1 MMRGNIILRN
11 KAFLSI
17 LSKSENVG
25 LARIA
30 VATFSSNLDFT
41 LSEIEEIKVAISE
54 AVTNCIIHGY
64 PENDG
69 KIDIS
74 MQIDEED
81 TLIVEI
87 IDYGIGIS
95 DVDAVLQPSY
105 STKEN
110 HMGLGLA
117 FIDSFMDDFKLDSSI
132 DQGTIIIMK
141 KRPEAIQSVKE

>member
-1 MMRGNIILRN
+1 MMRRNIILRN
-11 KAFLSI
+11 KSFLSI

-64 PENDG
+64 PENEG

-74 MQIDEED
+74 MQIDED
-81 TLIVEI
+81 ILIVEI
-87 IDYGIGIS
+87 VDYGIGIS
-95 DVDAVLQPSY
+95 DVNAVLQPSY